1 MGKIRIKT
9 LGDEEQE
16 KLQQEKMRKKREAK
30 IAESMQSRRE
40 SDVKQTTEANATK
53 EEVTTSDKK
62 AKKEAKTEEVKEV
75 KKEKKEKFKKAKDTR
90 SKRYKSAVVL
100 VDKSKSY
107 PLKDA
112 LDVLDQ
118 FAKASFDESVELH
131 FNTIEPVSGNMSLP
145 HGTGKKMRVAIV
157 NANVD
162 PKNVDELVKKV
173 ESGVIDFDILIATP
187 DSMAKLA
194 KVARYLGPR
203 GLMPNPKTGTVT
215 TKPEEAAKKFEAG
228 QINFKTEAKAP
239 ILHLTVGKVSFG
251 KDKLHENIKT
261 VFTLVAKSNIKD
273 VTLKSTMSPGIKIAL
288 ENL

>member
-30 IAESMQSRRE
+30 IAESMQGRRE

-157 NANVD
+157 NATVD

-173 ESGVIDFDILIATP
+173 EAGVIDFDILIATP

>member
-173 ESGVIDFDILIATP
+173 EAGVIDFDILIATP